1 MLGMYVKGMLVKRS
15 QYHIDTYGQT
25 AASKR
30 EIEKS
35 TVGEIISLRT
45 TQEQGKYVSVYTVR
59 FNKDQIKVLRPES
72 IIGLTE
78 KEAFQYKLGNLK

>member
-30 EIEKS
+30 EREKAS
-35 TVGEIISLRT
+35 VGEIIALRT
-45 TQEQGKYVSVYTVR
+45 IREHGTYISVYTVQ
-59 FNKDQIKVLRPES
+59 FNKDQVKVLRPES
-72 IIGLTE
+72 LTGLTT